1 MIIGA
6 HMSIGKGPEQALAD
20 ALSIQATTMQ
30 IFTRN
35 PRGGK
40 AKVLTSEVCE
50 RFRAKVKEANFGPW
64 VAHAPYT
71 VNLAS
76 QKQDVREFGVQILKE
91 DIQRMCC
98 LGCDRMVVHAGS
110 HTGQG
115 DEKGLELLIESLA
128 EVLKE
133 CPQDFRILLEGMS
146 GSGTELGRNFEQ
158 LAYVLNVLNTEKLGV
173 CFDTA
178 HLWGAGYDVC
188 AWDELWQEID
198 RVITVK
204 KIGAIHLNDSIV
216 ARGSK
221 KDRHGAIGKG
231 TIGGENLRK
240 IAQFIS
246 KANLPMILETPN
258 ELAMWKEEIVFLRGE

>member
-40 AKVLTSEVCE
+40 AKNLTDEVCE
-50 RFRAKVKEANFGPW
+50 NFCAKVAEAKFGPW

-76 QKQDVREFGVQILKE
+76 QKQEVREFGVQVLKE
-91 DIQRMCC
+91 DIQRMYR
-98 LGCDRMVVHAGS
+98 LGGDRMVVHAGS

-115 DEKGLELLIESLA
+115 DEIGLKLLVEG
-128 EVLKE
+128 LKEILEE
-133 CPQDFRILLEGMS
+133 CPQNFRILLEGMS
-146 GSGTELGRNFEQ
+146 GNGTELGRNFEQ
-158 LAYVLNVLNTEKLGV
+158 LAYVLDAVNSTNLGV

-178 HLWGAGYDVC
+178 HLWGAGYDVR
-188 AWDELWQEID
+188 AWNELWQEMD
-198 RVITVK
+198 RIISTE

-216 ARGSK
+216 ERGSK

-231 TIGGENLRK
+231 TIGGENLQR
-240 IAQFIS
+240 IARFVGE
-246 KANLPMILETPN
+246 KNLPIILETPN
-258 ELAMWKEEIVFLRGE
+258 ELATWKEEIAFLRGK